1 MDIKEAS
8 STIKIRR
15 TDMPESCDEIKKLR
29 KRFEKHMDEHRLD
42 NKDYNE
48 RQLKQDIAQASTLK
62 AIADLTEAVKPLVD
76 GVTVLVV
83 IQKLVKWLSG
93 FAFIGVIIAALTGHN
108 PFK

>member
-1 MDIKEAS
+1 MVT
-8 STIKIRR
+8 STALTQPTIRIRR

-42 NKDYNE
+42 DKEYSI
-48 RQLKQDIAQASTLK
+48 QMAAMLK
-62 AIADLTEAVKPLVD
+62 AIDDLTKAVQPLVD

-83 IQKLVKWLSG
+83 LQKLVKWASG
-93 FAFIGVIIAALTGHN
+93 FAFLGIIISWYTGYN